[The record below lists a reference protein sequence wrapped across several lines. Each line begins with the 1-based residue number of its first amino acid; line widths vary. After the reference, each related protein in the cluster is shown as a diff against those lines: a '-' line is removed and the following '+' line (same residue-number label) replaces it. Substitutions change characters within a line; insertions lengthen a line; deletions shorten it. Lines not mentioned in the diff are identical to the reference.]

1 MITLNDNLA
10 SARSQFRLLFRSM
23 INDRWNLVRTPD
35 GGVSILRALHA
46 KEADVLVRDVQA
58 YSEDRLIQALHNKL
72 SA

>member
-1 MITLNDNLA
+1 MITHNDNLA

-23 INDRWNLVRTPD
+23 TRDRWNLVRNPD
-35 GGVSILRALHA
+35 GGVSILRAPHTR
-46 KEADVLVRDVQA
+46 EADVLVRDVQA

>member
-23 INDRWNLVRTPD
+23 VSDRWNLVRTPD

-58 YSEDRLIQALHNKL
+58 YNEDRLIQALHNKL